1 VDAER
6 HIKDGAAAASD
17 YRRSETD
24 LNHPLAI
31 FHGNESESRALADAV
46 AHYCTCASTRLAG
59 QACPVHTMA
68 AFDQRAVDG
77 LVFVRRTVAPY
88 VRAEWRVTAKA

>member
-1 VDAER
+1 M
-6 HIKDGAAAASD
+6 
-17 YRRSETD
+17 
-24 LNHPLAI
+24 NHPLAI

-88 VRAEWRVTAKA
+88 VRAEWRVTADKA

>member
-1 VDAER
+1 MRAPVPADLPLMAAQTER
-6 HIKDGAAAASD
+6 DMK
-17 YRRSETD
+17 
-24 LNHPLAI
+24 HPIAI
-31 FHGNESESRALADAV
+31 FHGNESESRALADVV
-46 AHYCTCASTRLAG
+46 AHYCTCASTRLAR

-88 VRAEWRVTAKA
+88 VMAEWRVPAKA